1 MDYFT
6 LFLNGFCLAMQGG
19 MHFMF
24 VSRLTG
30 KTVKIRHIALY
41 LSLLAAFEWIAG
53 KVSLPW
59 ITAILGELF
68 ILYAVSRFSLK
79 NQRMPSLTGAVLA
92 LYISQL
98 SFGIVNSAES
108 VLFPYLVGKPF
119 LYAIILLA
127 TALSL
132 TICACCCI
140 AALRSLSLE
149 DAKLTPDNE
158 PFLFPAF
165 LLPVLFFFAAELYIM
180 QTSYTNTVSV
190 GSSLTLSLSEAG
202 KHISLLVLQALGL
215 GALFCT
221 LYAYRRICHGL
232 QAQVAFRSLAQAAR
246 AQKTYVAEAKARYQ
260 QTKSF
265 RHDIKNHLS
274 VLNGLLTSGKSEEAA
289 SYLQSLSIASDSL
302 SFPFQTGN
310 SAADILLSEKL
321 ALAEADGIATE
332 VSLVLPDSWGIDDF
346 DLCVIFANALD
357 NAVNACKAFNGEKSI
372 HVSGAR
378 QGDFY
383 MLKFK
388 NTCPENSFPDGFPPA
403 GTGLSNI
410 RTVAEKY
417 HGAMLAE
424 KSKAQFT
431 LNVLLDISLHP
442 EDISAQRT

>member
-165 LLPVLFFFAAELYIM
+165 LLPVLFFFA
-180 QTSYTNTVSV
+180 
-190 GSSLTLSLSEAG
+190 
-202 KHISLLVLQALGL
+202 
-215 GALFCT
+215 
-221 LYAYRRICHGL
+221 
-232 QAQVAFRSLAQAAR
+232 
-246 AQKTYVAEAKARYQ
+246 TYV
-260 QTKSF
+260 F
-265 RHDIKNHLS
+265 
-274 VLNGLLTSGKSEEAA
+274 
-289 SYLQSLSIASDSL
+289 
-302 SFPFQTGN
+302 
-310 SAADILLSEKL
+310 
-321 ALAEADGIATE
+321 
-332 VSLVLPDSWGIDDF
+332 
-346 DLCVIFANALD
+346 
-357 NAVNACKAFNGEKSI
+357 
-372 HVSGAR
+372 
-378 QGDFY
+378 
-383 MLKFK
+383 
-388 NTCPENSFPDGFPPA
+388 
-403 GTGLSNI
+403 
-410 RTVAEKY
+410 
-417 HGAMLAE
+417 
-424 KSKAQFT
+424 
-431 LNVLLDISLHP
+431 
-442 EDISAQRT
+442 

>member
-1 MDYFT
+1 M
-6 LFLNGFCLAMQGG
+6 
-19 MHFMF
+19 
-24 VSRLTG
+24 
-30 KTVKIRHIALY
+30 
-41 LSLLAAFEWIAG
+41 
-53 KVSLPW
+53 
-59 ITAILGELF
+59 
-68 ILYAVSRFSLK
+68 
-79 NQRMPSLTGAVLA
+79 
-92 LYISQL
+92 
-98 SFGIVNSAES
+98 
-108 VLFPYLVGKPF
+108 
-119 LYAIILLA
+119 
-127 TALSL
+127 
-132 TICACCCI
+132 
-140 AALRSLSLE
+140 
-149 DAKLTPDNE
+149 
-158 PFLFPAF
+158 FPAF

-232 QAQVAFRSLAQAAR
+232 QAQAAFRSLAQAAR

-357 NAVNACKAFNGEKSI
+357 NAVNACKTFNGEKSI

>member
-132 TICACCCI
+132 AICACCCI
-140 AALRSLSLE
+140 AALRLLSLE

-190 GSSLTLSLSEAG
+190 GSSSALSLSEAG

-232 QAQVAFRSLAQAAR
+232 QTQAAFRSLAQAAR

-289 SYLQSLSIASDSL
+289 SYLQSLR
-302 SFPFQTGN
+302 
-310 SAADILLSEKL
+310 SEERRVGKECRL
-321 ALAEADGIATE
+321 
-332 VSLVLPDSWGIDDF
+332 
-346 DLCVIFANALD
+346 
-357 NAVNACKAFNGEKSI
+357 
-372 HVSGAR
+372 
-378 QGDFY
+378 
-383 MLKFK
+383 
-388 NTCPENSFPDGFPPA
+388 
-403 GTGLSNI
+403 
-410 RTVAEKY
+410 
-417 HGAMLAE
+417 
-424 KSKAQFT
+424 
-431 LNVLLDISLHP
+431 
-442 EDISAQRT
+442 